1 MMDILRG
8 IEQSSVTTK
17 LVIAV
22 VVLFLVYD
30 WWCHQYF
37 QRRGIRVGSYLP
49 VIGSLHQIRKG
60 FGSRFPEY
68 NAKYGRVFGWY
79 MFRKTML
86 VVTDADIIKQIVV
99 KDFSSFTNRK
109 GSSPAPGIL
118 NKHLISLQDEEWK
131 EVRSVV
137 TPAFSAVKMRTMSF
151 MINEC
156 CDTMLNNIDMAVKE
170 GSNINC
176 KDLYGGLTMDTVAWC
191 CFGLKVDSQLTKEH
205 EFVINAKKA
214 FKSFESVIHQVVLDM
229 FPMLRPVLTYFNAG
243 AITND
248 VANFFETVTSESCK
262 LRQEQGG
269 DLDTSKNI
277 DMLQLMLNAHNEAPE
292 PADDV
297 NGNVNGNGLHNMKR
311 KRALTN
317 TEVTAQAILFFLA
330 GYETTSSLLGF
341 ASYLLALNPDVQD
354 KLYAE
359 IQDKAPSR
367 DVIGY
372 DVVNK
377 MTYLDMVICESLRVY
392 PPVGRFVRICNKTF
406 SYNGLTIEKGV
417 TVFMNVWGIH
427 RDEQY
432 WPEPDKFD
440 PERFSPER
448 KPLIQACTY
457 VPFGFGPRNC
467 IGMRFALLVAKM
479 ALVRVLQKYR
489 LDVCPETKIPL
500 NLCEA
505 TFSAPKDGIKLRAVA
520 RK

>member
-1 MMDILRG
+1 MDILRG

-60 FGSRFPEY
+60 FGCRFPEY
-68 NAKYGRVFGWY
+68 TAKYGRVFGWY
-79 MFRKTML
+79 MFRQPML
-86 VVTDADIIKQIVV
+86 ILTDADIVKQISV
-99 KDFSSFTNRK
+99 KDFSSFTNRR
-109 GSSPAPGIL
+109 SNSPGPGIL
-118 NKHLISLQDEEWK
+118 NKGLLSLQDEEWK

-156 CDTMLNNIDMAVKE
+156 CDTMLNNIEKAVKE

-176 KDLYGGLTMDTVAWC
+176 KDLYGGFTMDTVAWC
-191 CFGLKVDSQLTKEH
+191 GFGLKIDSQVTKDH

-214 FKSFESVIHQVVLDM
+214 FKSAESILRNLVVSI
-229 FPMLRPVLTYFNAG
+229 FPMMRPVLLYFNAG
-243 AITND
+243 IIPNE
-248 VANFFETVTSESCK
+248 VVSFFETVTSESCK
-262 LRQEQGG
+262 LRKEQGS
-269 DLDTSKNI
+269 DLDKSKNI
-277 DMLQLMLNAHNEAPE
+277 DMLQLMLNAHNEAPD
-292 PADDV
+292 PTDDV
-297 NGNVNGNGLHNMKR
+297 PGNGVHNMKR

-317 TEVTAQAILFFLA
+317 NEVTAQALLFFLA

-341 ASYLLALNPDVQD
+341 ASYLLALNPDIQD

-392 PPVGRFVRICNKTF
+392 PPAAIFARICKKTF

-417 TVFMNVWGIH
+417 NVFMNVWGIH

-467 IGMRFALLVAKM
+467 IGMRFALLEAKM
-479 ALVRVLQKYR
+479 ALVRVLQNYR

-500 NLCEA
+500 NLCET

>member
-1 MMDILRG
+1 MDILRG

-17 LVIAV
+17 LLIAV
-22 VVLFLVYD
+22 VVLYLVYD

-49 VIGSLHQIRKG
+49 IIGSLHQIRKG
-60 FGSRFPEY
+60 FGYRFPQYRE
-68 NAKYGRVFGWY
+68 KYGRVFGWY
-79 MFRKTML
+79 MFRKPML
-86 VVTDADIIKQIVV
+86 AVTDVDIIKQILV
-99 KDFSSFTNRK
+99 KDFSSFVNRREEGPHAGIMGK
-109 GSSPAPGIL
+109 GL
-118 NKHLISLQDEEWK
+118 LSLQDEEWK
-131 EVRSVV
+131 EVRTVV

-176 KDLYGGLTMDTVAWC
+176 KDLYGGFTMDTVAWC
-191 CFGLKVDSQLTKEH
+191 GFGLKIDTQVTKDH

-214 FKSFESVIHQVVLDM
+214 FKANESIVNAIIANW
-229 FPMLRPVLTYFNAG
+229 FPALRPVLNYFDAG
-243 AITND
+243 SIPKE
-248 VANFFETVTSESCK
+248 VVRFFETVTSESCK

-269 DLDTSKNI
+269 DVDNSKNI
-277 DMLQLMLNAHNEAPE
+277 DMLQLLLNAHNEAPD
-292 PADDV
+292 PTDDV
-297 NGNVNGNGLHNMKR
+297 AGNGFHKH

-317 TEVTAQAILFFLA
+317 VEVTAQSIIFFLA

-354 KLYAE
+354 TLYAE

-392 PPVGRFVRICNKTF
+392 PPASLFARICNKTF

-417 TVFMNVWGIH
+417 TVLMNVWGIH
-427 RDEQY
+427 RDEEY

-467 IGMRFALLVAKM
+467 IGMRFALLEAKM

-500 NLCEA
+500 NLNP
-505 TFSAPKDGIKLRAVA
+505 TPFSAPKDGIKLRAIA